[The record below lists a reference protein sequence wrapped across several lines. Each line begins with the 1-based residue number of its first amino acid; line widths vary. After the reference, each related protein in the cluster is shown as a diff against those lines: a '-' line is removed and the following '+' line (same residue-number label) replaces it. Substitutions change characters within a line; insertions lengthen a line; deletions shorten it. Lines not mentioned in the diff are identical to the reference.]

1 VPSRKRRTIAV
12 VTGSRA
18 EYGILRTVLRAIDAH
33 PRLRLRLI
41 ATGMH
46 LLPRF
51 GYTVRQIRRDGW
63 TIDAAVRM
71 QGEQDDPDHQA
82 IGLGRGIRGLAQAFS
97 ELDPQFVV
105 MLGDRIEAFA
115 GASAA
120 TISRRLVAH
129 IHGGD
134 VATGDVDDS
143 LRHAI
148 TKLAHVHF
156 PASKR
161 AAQRIRRLGEDAF
174 RIHMVGAPGLD
185 EVRDILESDRDTF
198 NPLDYAAH
206 AEFALVAQHP
216 CTRNAAR
223 EKRIATAILRAVRAQ
238 GLSAVVLYP
247 NSDPGHTGIVQAI
260 QRAERRSDVRIYRS
274 LPRDVY
280 LRLLRHAKVLV
291 GNSSSGIVES
301 AFLGTPSVN
310 IGQRQEGRE
319 RAARCVL
326 DAAENTTDIERALGQ
341 ALRLRPRAGRWT
353 VYGDGRAGRRI
364 AEVLADIDLNR
375 RLSYKKITF

>member
-1 VPSRKRRTIAV
+1 
-12 VTGSRA
+12 
-18 EYGILRTVLRAIDAH
+18 
-33 PRLRLRLI
+33 
-41 ATGMH
+41 MH
-46 LLPRF
+46 LLRRF

-63 TIDAAVRM
+63 TVDATVRM

-82 IGLGRGIRGLAQAFS
+82 IGLGQGISGLARAFA
-97 ELDPQFVV
+97 ELEPQFVV
-105 MLGDRIEAFA
+105 VLGDRIEAFA
-115 GASAA
+115 AA
-120 TISRRLVAH
+120 TAAAVSRRLVAH

-143 LRHAI
+143 LRHAV

-161 AAQRIRRLGEDAF
+161 AAQRIRRLGEDRY

-185 EVRDILESDRDTF
+185 EVRDILESEEHTF
-198 NPLDYAAH
+198 DPLDYAADP
-206 AEFALVAQHP
+206 EFALVAQHP
-216 CTRNAAR
+216 CTRSAAR
-223 EKRIATAILRAVRAQ
+223 EKRIATSILRAVRTK

-247 NSDPGHTGIVQAI
+247 NTDPGHTGILQAI
-260 QRAERRSDVRIYRS
+260 RRAERRADVRAYPS
-274 LPRDVY
+274 LPREVY
-280 LRLLRHAKVLV
+280 LGLLHHAQVLI

-310 IGQRQEGRE
+310 IGPRQEGRE

-326 DAAENTTDIERALGQ
+326 DATEDTADIERTLHKALH
-341 ALRLRPRAGRWT
+341 LRPRPGRWT
-353 VYGDGRAGRRI
+353 VYGDGRAGPRI
-364 AEVLADIDLNR
+364 AEVLADIELDR